1 MYCLEK
7 LVRKFQRARLVAFL
21 GSTPELY
28 RDTRALIWS
37 FQRNEWRVD
46 EDPLPLV
53 DRIPLIVETDY
64 GMDEEEF
71 WELCERYEGEA
82 YLEDEVR
89 LDAIQNL
96 YDLIED
102 DFRPGV
108 FVAYLNGDHLC
119 FQDDYSQYPYISR
132 DMAMSLEHTAREF
145 AKYVNPELYREYLE
159 EPDSSG
165 DSEDDDS
172 NGDIRSQMIDDYL
185 NDPWGGGDPW
195 GNVSY
200 MYESPRWVGYL
211 IPCTLSLLGYGD
223 DEKNMESI
231 MGLKKD
237 EFLSAFRD
245 VVTKVWLPEV
255 IRRLTEYRD

>member
-1 MYCLEK
+1 
-7 LVRKFQRARLVAFL
+7 
-21 GSTPELY
+21 
-28 RDTRALIWS
+28 
-37 FQRNEWRVD
+37 
-46 EDPLPLV
+46 
-53 DRIPLIVETDY
+53 
-64 GMDEEEF
+64 MDEEEF
-71 WELCERYEGEA
+71 GKLCERYEGGA

-108 FVAYLNGDHLC
+108 FVAYLNGLC
-119 FQDDYSQYPYISR
+119 FQDDYSQYPRISPS
-132 DMAMSLEHTAREF
+132 MAMSLEDTAEEF
-145 AKYVNPELYREYLE
+145 AKYVNP

-195 GNVSY
+195 GNVAY
-200 MYESPRWVGYL
+200 MYESPRWAGFF

-223 DEKNMESI
+223 YKKNMESI

>member
-1 MYCLEK
+1 MYCLEE
-7 LVRKFQRARLVAFL
+7 LVQKFQRARLVAFL
-21 GSTPELY
+21 GSTPELD
-28 RDTRALIWS
+28 RDTRALVWS

-53 DRIPLIVETDY
+53 DRIRVIIETDY

-71 WELCERYEGEA
+71 WELCERYQNEGPDF
-82 YLEDEVR
+82 EDGVR

-102 DFRPGV
+102 DFRFRFPGV
-108 FVAYLNGDHLC
+108 IVAYLNDLC
-119 FQDDYSQYPYISR
+119 FREHYSQYPDISR
-132 DMAMSLEHTAREF
+132 GMAISLEHTAKEF

-172 NGDIRSQMIDDYL
+172 NGDIRRQMINDYL
-185 NDPWGGGDPW
+185 NDLWGGGGHW
-195 GNVSY
+195 GLDICTSP
-200 MYESPRWVGYL
+200 ESVGYL